1 MLKLCSNGVQFRTH
15 LSLHLNRLFLYSTS
29 SATENSPSSMVD
41 FMVKSLGFSRE
52 EAAISWSK
60 VSKSNRIKSTQ
71 NPYLVVDCLKQRGFS
86 NTQMKR
92 LILSLPI
99 LLKCSVD
106 RTLIPKFKALEE
118 LGISG
123 SDLADIVSS
132 NSTILRRDFTNRI
145 IAMISYVKS
154 IVGDDKKF
162 FKLLKRSYWLMSVD
176 ISAGLQPNIELFRKY
191 GFSNE
196 RILFLLVQYTEIFG
210 HDPKRVEEIV
220 KRVHEEFGI
229 PPKLIQ
235 FSDAVV
241 LLASLSEK
249 TLETKYGIFRSFG
262 WTDSDI
268 KVMMRKTPRCLVLS
282 EKTFVLEERKLV
294 TVKVGMLTAVC
305 SFYLLELYCFFD
317 AFHGD
322 TVGKGLRN
330 SKLRVCVLL
339 TAGIM
344 FLTMWRFYT
353 VAVLKVKWGK

>member
-282 EKTFVLEERKLV
+282 EKTFVSV
-294 TVKVGMLTAVC
+294 
-305 SFYLLELYCFFD
+305 
-317 AFHGD
+317 
-322 TVGKGLRN
+322 
-330 SKLRVCVLL
+330 
-339 TAGIM
+339 
-344 FLTMWRFYT
+344 
-353 VAVLKVKWGK
+353 